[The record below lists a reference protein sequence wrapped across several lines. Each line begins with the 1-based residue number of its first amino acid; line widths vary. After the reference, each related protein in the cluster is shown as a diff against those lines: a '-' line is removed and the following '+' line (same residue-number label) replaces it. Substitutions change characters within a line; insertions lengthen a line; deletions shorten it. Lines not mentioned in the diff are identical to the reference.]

1 MRKFYILGFIAAAI
15 LLFSTMTTISA
26 DIDGI
31 FEVWM
36 SQEGKMTLVSIY
48 NEDCT
53 ECYGKEYQDRVCQL
67 AEGGCTYCGMCYSGS
82 FSGDGAGPQLGS
94 YEENKFV
101 KTTLTTSGYGDDAIL
116 YWRRISI
123 AESEARLKELRYT
136 MVKGRL

>member
-1 MRKFYILGFIAAAI
+1 MRKFYILGFVAAAI
-15 LLFSTMTTISA
+15 LLLSTMMTISA

-53 ECYGKEYQDRVCQL
+53 ECHGKDYQDRVCQL